1 MKLTQKEYGV
11 FEICQIGRFVK
22 RILTAT
28 LYRLFTNVTFD
39 STKPMNSFN
48 VLKQFKKEN

>member
-1 MKLTQKEYGV
+1 MKLTQTEYDV
-11 FEICQIGRFVK
+11 FEICQIGRLVK

-28 LYRLFTNVTFD
+28 LYRLFTDITSD
-39 STKPMNSFN
+39 SAKPMNSFN